1 MHEVRSRRLPN
12 SVLFI
17 SKRMLF
23 IPQNV
28 NERTHPITLSCMRWA
43 LSNARMPLDA
53 GSALRDWRWDESPA
67 LRAWPWEPGAES
79 PTPGSVLRASY
90 WYWKPGTE
98 NPALRSSQRWQ
109 PGPQAQRW
117 EPSAESWEPGADS
130 PLPHH
135 HCLMNKNTFA
145 KSAGSCSTADRDACC
160 LFAITLFST

>member
-1 MHEVRSRRLPN
+1 MLVCPWMLVQHWETGAEMRAQRLEPGLE
-12 SVLFI
+12 SL
-17 SKRMLF
+17 
-23 IPQNV
+23 
-28 NERTHPITLSCMRWA
+28 
-43 LSNARMPLDA
+43 
-53 GSALRDWRWDESPA
+53 ALRVQRQAQCWEPRTGTESLA
-67 LRAWPWEPGAES
+67 LR
-79 PTPGSVLRASY
+79 T
-90 WYWKPGTE
+90 
-98 NPALRSSQRWQ
+98 QRWQ